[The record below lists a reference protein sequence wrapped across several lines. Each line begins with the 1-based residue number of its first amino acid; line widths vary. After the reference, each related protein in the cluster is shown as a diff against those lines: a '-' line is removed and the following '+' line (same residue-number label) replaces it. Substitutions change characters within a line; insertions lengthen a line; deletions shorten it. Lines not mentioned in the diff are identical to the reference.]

1 MRSYL
6 LIISIIFLH
15 IVMISAKEKNLT
27 AHSAYIVNNES
38 RSLPVTP
45 TDVNSHRSAD
55 GIQLSWT
62 FNSTADRYIITASDI
77 YNKGFQDISATGMF
91 HSEGNQ
97 MIWTTQNTQDYK
109 YFRVV
114 ASSNTM
120 IHIDGGTF
128 NNGSSDVTVSS
139 FYIDKY
145 EITQSGFQSVMG
157 KNPSNFPE
165 VVNAPVEFVSWFDAI
180 VYCNLRSMNEGFT
193 PCYSYSTYGTDPST
207 WPAGWNSDAN
217 HTSVNC
223 NWTAN
228 GYRLPTEME
237 WLFAARGGNYT
248 HNYTYSGSNDM
259 STVGWWSAN
268 SGGTTHEVGTR
279 QPNELGI
286 YDMSGNVWE
295 WCWDI
300 NAPYPTTPQVDYR
313 GPSSGT
319 YRVTHGSSWFCPSY
333 MCPLRVRF
341 NHNPTYSLFFLG
353 LRVCRSSLG

>member
-45 TDVNSHRSAD
+45 TDVNIHRSAD

-268 SGGTTHEVGTR
+268 SGGTTREVGTR

-286 YDMSGNVWE
+286 YDLSGNVWE
-295 WCWDI
+295 WNWDWCGT
-300 NAPYPTTPQVDYR
+300 YLSGSVTDYR
-313 GPSSGT
+313 GAASGT
-319 YRVTHGSSWFCPSY
+319 CRVMCGGGWRDGASY
-333 MCPLRVRF
+333 CAVAYVSGNDPYFQFYYGGFRVVR
-341 NHNPTYSLFFLG
+341 P
-353 LRVCRSSLG
+353 